1 MDSDKKVKALFNS
14 SVEPQRIIG
23 FCHFHKAGITKEQM
37 LKKECLNKQC
47 DALEKLNPEYWE
59 KREKQKELKK
69 AWQKARKQRLERRN
83 RLNMVIVVGRLTA
96 DPKLTFGGVN
106 NTAIAK
112 FSLAVQRDGK
122 DKGADFINCTAF
134 GKTAELIEKYVTK
147 GQMLG
152 VQGEWRTG
160 SYEKDGRKIY
170 TNDCTVNRIEFLSK
184 GEKKKDEDGDIP
196 SGFTHL
202 DDIVPF

>member
-1 MDSDKKVKALFNS
+1 MGN
-14 SVEPQRIIG
+14 
-23 FCHFHKAGITKEQM
+23 
-37 LKKECLNKQC
+37 
-47 DALEKLNPEYWE
+47 
-59 KREKQKELKK
+59 
-69 AWQKARKQRLERRN
+69 
-83 RLNMVIVVGRLTA
+83 IVVLTGRLTA

-184 GEKKKDEDGDIP
+184 GEKKESAESEVESPFKGFSHADDIP
-196 SGFTHL
+196 F
-202 DDIVPF
+202 